1 MGKRRIKKTNPTLLK
16 LVERLKR
23 ESFENKA
30 PVWRDIA
37 DRLLKPRSQWV
48 EVNVS
53 KIERYASENDII
65 IVPGK
70 LLGAGVISKK
80 VKVAAFNCSDAAKD
94 KIANAGGKSMS
105 IEELLESNPKGS
117 RIRIMG

>member
-16 LVERLKR
+16 LVERLRR

-37 DRLLKPRSQWV
+37 DRLLKPRSQWA

-53 KIERYASENDII
+53 KIERFASENDVI

-80 VKVAAFNCSDAAKD
+80 VSVAAFNCSDTAKD
-94 KIANAGGKSMS
+94 KIASAGGKSMS

-117 RIRIMG
+117 HVRIMR

>member
-16 LVERLKR
+16 LVERLRR

-37 DRLLKPRSQWV
+37 DRLLKPRSQWA

-53 KIERYASENDII
+53 KIERFASEND
-65 IVPGK
+65 V
-70 LLGAGVISKK
+70 S
-80 VKVAAFNCSDAAKD
+80 VAAFNCSDTAKD
-94 KIANAGGKSMS
+94 KIASAGGKSMS

-117 RIRIMG
+117 HVRIMR